1 MKYTK
6 KPVTIEATQWFKNG
20 DHPKDYAGGTTGYE
34 QGELKSWDEKYMI
47 DNDWE
52 GKVVRRYRTPDVD
65 GQTQCKHC
73 GEIMHI
79 HGWIETLEGGHI
91 VCPGDWI
98 ITGVKG
104 ENYPCK
110 PDVFAMTYKQA
121 AQAQAA
127 VEPAD
132 RIPDA
137 GETMPVVYIRR
148 DQLQKAQ
155 TQALLCEVTP
165 EARQDR
171 IAIYTSPPDALK
183 FRPDW
188 SGVEVLAEELR
199 EAQEVM
205 RLALEALHNSLPVGT
220 DPVAICARHDA
231 AIAALEELASHLT
244 D

>member
-1 MKYTK
+1 M
-6 KPVTIEATQWFKNG
+6 TQRG
-20 DHPKDYAGGTTGYE
+20 SIALARSLCYQIAGAADERDDLSGAGY
-34 QGELKSWDEKYMI
+34 GS
-47 DNDWE
+47 
-52 GKVVRRYRTPDVD
+52 VD
-65 GQTQCKHC
+65 IA
-73 GEIMHI
+73 EILSA
-79 HGWIETLEGGHI
+79 EVLRL
-91 VCPGDWI
+91 
-98 ITGVKG
+98 
-104 ENYPCK
+104 
-110 PDVFAMTYKQA
+110 QA

-244 D
+244 DSIRALIDTNLTTGEIK